1 MRFAYATQ
9 NCVCLRQELR
19 SGKVATRKSS
29 ATKFMA
35 MSRAA
40 ACMYI
45 TMDVQVH
52 SLLGAASGLVPG
64 FSVCAAVADLY
75 APAKT
80 CLLVQY
86 FIRPSSL
93 YVRPTRTLSGNKMQI
108 WRRTT
113 STTIPCQASHVG
125 NLESPSADI
134 IGAFP
139 RGSVLGSHKLWAI
152 LL

>member
-1 MRFAYATQ
+1 MATQ
-9 NCVCLRQELR
+9 
-19 SGKVATRKSS
+19 KSS

-40 ACMYI
+40 ECMCI

-52 SLLGAASGLVPG
+52 YRSGVASSLVCVDSVYALQMLV
-64 FSVCAAVADLY
+64 FMQ
-75 APAKT
+75 PAKT
-80 CLLVQY
+80 
-86 FIRPSSL
+86 RPSVHSL
-93 YVRPTRTLSGNKMQI
+93 TRPRSLSVRCTRTLSRNKTQT
-108 WRRTT
+108 WRRTI